1 MSRRQEI
8 LDTAAD
14 LFLERGY
21 HGVGI
26 DAIGKAVG
34 VSGPAIYHHFSG
46 KDEILAELFA
56 GAMDRV
62 SVDTSGEP
70 TPRAELELLVRHH
83 AEFVV
88 RERALV
94 AIWAHEHRSLV
105 NPWRRKFD
113 RRAKGHADHWG
124 RVIAACWPDADEADV
139 AIAVQ
144 AAVGTLNSVCLWP
157 ERYVAAEGTVD
168 RLVAHVHAGLTA
180 LDRP

>member
-14 LFLERGY
+14 LFLERGF

-46 KDEILAELFA
+46 KDEILARLLE

-62 SVDTSGEP
+62 EVDTSGEP

-88 RERALV
+88 RERALM
-94 AIWAHEHRSLV
+94 AIWAHERRSLV
-105 NPWRRKFD
+105 DPWRRTFA
-113 RRAKGHADHWG
+113 RRTKAHGDHWA
-124 RVIAACWPDADEADV
+124 RVISACWPDAPQDDV
-139 AIAVQ
+139 VIAVQ
-144 AAVGTLNSVCLWP
+144 AAIGTLNSVCLWP
-157 ERYVAAEGTVD
+157 PRLVAAGGTAD
-168 RLVAHVHAGLTA
+168 RLVAHVLAGLESLA
-180 LDRP
+180 